1 MTRMLVM
8 TGKVVHVAT
17 NSALKV
23 QEMGHMIVM
32 ISLLSP
38 PSVFLWHPV
47 LLDVSFPT
55 FSAIARALWCGV
67 KVYAVLLFSAQIAA
81 FLSTYRVLEIY
92 KLPGKILTRSLK

>member
-1 MTRMLVM
+1 M

-47 LLDVSFPT
+47 LLDVSFAT
-55 FSAIARALWCGV
+55 FSAIARA
-67 KVYAVLLFSAQIAA
+67 
-81 FLSTYRVLEIY
+81 
-92 KLPGKILTRSLK
+92 